1 MWFHFF
7 SILYN
12 TVPQKPTNDDCFQ
25 TYVLRFKYHL
35 FSQTISNCIF
45 TQFIGF
51 SYLTTKYF
59 LKCSAIYS
67 KILVVEYMMDIFELF
82 INKLASISQNC
93 YYFFF
98 IFVRVLLD
106 LRLKKCYEKHISWS
120 PFHGLDVWHLATS
133 PQNMQSTCW
142 KSRLIKVT

>member
-1 MWFHFF
+1 MNYTQPKKIVLQKN
-7 SILYN
+7 STKNGEPIYDKG

-98 IFVRVLLD
+98 HIRQGFVGFEI
-106 LRLKKCYEKHISWS
+106 EKM
-120 PFHGLDVWHLATS
+120 L
-133 PQNMQSTCW
+133 
-142 KSRLIKVT
+142 

>member
-1 MWFHFF
+1 MN
-7 SILYN
+7 IKEG

-82 INKLASISQNC
+82 INKLGINKFPC
-93 YYFFF
+93 YTGVTFF
-98 IFVRVLLD
+98 
-106 LRLKKCYEKHISWS
+106 
-120 PFHGLDVWHLATS
+120 
-133 PQNMQSTCW
+133 PQFSA
-142 KSRLIKVT
+142 I